1 MKKNSILEA
10 VMKRIFLALAILLA
24 CTTFSQT
31 DNGPVKNN
39 YIQLSGIVVEGDSLL
54 GVPFVSVYKG
64 SKPVTITDYYGFF
77 TLVVQPGDEI
87 RFSSLAHQNAVYKL
101 DDTLSLKHYYI
112 IQRLVKDTIM
122 LANIDVYPWPTKEEF
137 KKAFLSLDL
146 GENDY
151 DRAYKNLDKNQLS
164 YNERNMKMDA
174 QANYRYAMQQYL
186 TKVYTAGQYPTI
198 SLLNPIAW
206 AQFIDAWR
214 KGKFKKK
221 TTTPYNK

>member
-1 MKKNSILEA
+1 MRQ
-10 VMKRIFLALAILLA
+10 VFLILAIIVSS
-24 CTTFSQT
+24 TIFSQT
-31 DNGPVKNN
+31 NNLVTKNN
-39 YIQLSGIVVEGDSLL
+39 YIQLSGVVVEGDSLL

-64 SKPVTITDYYGFF
+64 TKPVTITDYYGFF
-77 TLVVQPGDEI
+77 TLVVQPGDEV
-87 RFSSLAHQNAVYKL
+87 RFASLAHQDAVYKL

-137 KKAFLSLDL
+137 KRAFLSLDL

-151 DRAYKNLDKNQLS
+151 DRAYKNLDRNAPT
-164 YNERNMKMDA
+164 YNERNLKMDA

-221 TTTPYNK
+221 TDPKKK

>member
-1 MKKNSILEA
+1 MKH
-10 VMKRIFLALAILLA
+10 IFLALAILI
-24 CTTFSQT
+24 CGSMFSQ
-31 DNGPVKNN
+31 NGNGAVKNN
-39 YIQLSGIVVEGDSLL
+39 YIQLSGVVVEGDSLL

-87 RFSSLAHQNAVYKL
+87 HFASLAHQNAIYKL

-137 KKAFLSLDL
+137 KKAFLNLDL

-164 YNERNMKMDA
+164 YNERNLKMDS
-174 QANYRYAMQQYL
+174 QSNYRYAMQQYL

-221 TTTPYNK
+221 APAKPYDK

>member
-1 MKKNSILEA
+1 
-10 VMKRIFLALAILLA
+10 MKRILFGLLIVL
-24 CTTFSQT
+24 CGTVISQT
-31 DNGPVKNN
+31 TNGPVKNN
-39 YIQLSGIVVEGDSLL
+39 YIQLSGIVVEGDSLM

-87 RFSSLAHQNAVYKL
+87 HFQSLAHKNAIYKL

-112 IQRLVKDTIM
+112 IQRLVKDTVM

-137 KKAFLSLDL
+137 KKAFLNLDL

-151 DRAYKNLDKNQLS
+151 DRAYKNLDRNQLS
-164 YNERNMKMDA
+164 YGERNMKMDA
-174 QANYRYAMQQYL
+174 QANYRYAMQNYL

-221 TTTPYNK
+221 NNVKPYQR

>member
-1 MKKNSILEA
+1 
-10 VMKRIFLALAILLA
+10 MKRILLILAILV
-24 CTTFSQT
+24 CGKTFSQ
-31 DNGPVKNN
+31 NGPEKNN
-39 YIQLSGIVVEGDSLL
+39 YIQLSGVVVEGDSLL

-87 RFSSLAHQNAVYKL
+87 RFESLGRQNATYKL

-112 IQRLVKDTIM
+112 IQRLVMDTIM
-122 LANIDVYPWPTKEEF
+122 LAGIDVYPWPTKEEF

-151 DRAYKNLDKNQLS
+151 DRAYKNLDGNQLS

-221 TTTPYNK
+221 ADPKKQ